1 MGVYVNPGNDNFKES
16 LNSDIYV
23 DKSMLI
29 HQLNKVIKTENKFV
43 SVSRPRR
50 FGKSM
55 AGNMIA
61 SYYSIGCDSKELFS
75 SLKISSDYLYLNKFN
90 VLKFDMGAFYS
101 IYPENTVS
109 WLEKK
114 IKKDLMITEHIFI
127 ILFSY

>member
-61 SYYSIGCDSKELFS
+61 SYYWPFAVFS
-75 SLKISSDYLYLNKFN
+75 
-90 VLKFDMGAFYS
+90 G
-101 IYPENTVS
+101 
-109 WLEKK
+109 
-114 IKKDLMITEHIFI
+114 
-127 ILFSY
+127 